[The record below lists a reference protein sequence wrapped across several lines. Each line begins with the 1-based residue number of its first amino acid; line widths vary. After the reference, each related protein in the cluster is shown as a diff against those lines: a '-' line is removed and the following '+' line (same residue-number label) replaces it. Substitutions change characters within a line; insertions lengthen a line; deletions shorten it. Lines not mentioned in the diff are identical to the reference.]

1 MSIADK
7 VIESAFESDEA
18 FQHTLLKVIKEDLGL
33 TAIEF
38 SEHSSIPPS
47 TLYKLMS
54 GNREPNLRTMRQIVK
69 TIKKL
74 EGYEGGEF
82 IAVIASRPVLDN
94 IKETKRK
101 VHGNLC
107 TIREYAAT
115 SMEEAIIAAVRAER
129 EGARALVCAP
139 IVSPTVEKIIKIPVS
154 TIMPKDSLLEAIENV
169 ARKMEME

>member
-69 TIKKL
+69 
-74 EGYEGGEF
+74 
-82 IAVIASRPVLDN
+82 P
-94 IKETKRK
+94 
-101 VHGNLC
+101 
-107 TIREYAAT
+107 
-115 SMEEAIIAAVRAER
+115 
-129 EGARALVCAP
+129 
-139 IVSPTVEKIIKIPVS
+139 
-154 TIMPKDSLLEAIENV
+154 
-169 ARKMEME
+169 

>member
-74 EGYEGGEF
+74 EGHEGGEF
-82 IAVIASRPVLDN
+82 IAVIASGRYWIIL
-94 IKETKRK
+94 KRQKGKFTET
-101 VHGNLC
+101 
-107 TIREYAAT
+107 
-115 SMEEAIIAAVRAER
+115 
-129 EGARALVCAP
+129 CAP
-139 IVSPTVEKIIKIPVS
+139 YENMRLPPWKKR
-154 TIMPKDSLLEAIENV
+154 SLRLCGQKGKGQGHLYAHLL
-169 ARKMEME
+169 